1 MGTEVWQT
9 LLHYKKRV
17 PLKSVRRGCLKMQ
30 CPVVEGE
37 GVEIGFHCTRRS
49 SRHLES
55 GNFAPRPGILLIQFR
70 IDFISGVSVVR
81 SWLLDFL
88 GFEGEKHEQGRSYPS
103 VLRRSERK

>member
-1 MGTEVWQT
+1 MADVVALQ
-9 LLHYKKRV
+9 KKSAFKKCA
-17 PLKSVRRGCLKMQ
+17 PGLFENAMPCLGRR
-30 CPVVEGE
+30 
-37 GVEIGFHCTRRS
+37 GVEIGFHYTGRS

-55 GNFAPRPGILLIQFR
+55 GNSAPRPGILLIQLR

-103 VLRRSERK
+103 VLH